1 MSYITGAILN
11 TERRILE
18 FTQEQSENPECSEI
32 FKLAQDEDQLYPR
45 EEYVTLHT
53 FCKAIK
59 SNTRYLLEAL
69 YWNFLHY
76 VPITYL
82 LIN

>member
-45 EEYVTLHT
+45 EE
-53 FCKAIK
+53 
-59 SNTRYLLEAL
+59 
-69 YWNFLHY
+69 
-76 VPITYL
+76 
-82 LIN
+82 